1 MVGAIMNTENA
12 IQKRYACR
20 SFLTEQITEEQR
32 ELLIKAAQAAP
43 VAMGDYSTVKL
54 TVVQDQHLRNM
65 IEQETAHGMPMI
77 GEHPTYQAPTLFII
91 SVKENT
97 QFPVI
102 PYCNASCMAEN
113 IMIQVAALELASV
126 YIMTVPTVMQKKPEL
141 LRTLDIADGF
151 FPAVMVAVGKEKTP
165 NNKKRDNHHLLTHIL

>member
-1 MVGAIMNTENA
+1 MNTENA

-20 SFLTEQITEEQR
+20 SFLTEQISEEQR

-54 TVVQDQHLRNM
+54 TVVQDQKLRNM
-65 IEQETAHGMPMI
+65 IEQETAYGMPMM
-77 GEHPTYQAPTLFII
+77 GEHPTYKAPTLFII
-91 SVKENT
+91 SVKENA

-113 IMIQVAALELASV
+113 IMIQAAALELASV
-126 YIMTVPTVMQKKPEL
+126 YIMAVPTVMQKKPEL
-141 LRTLDIADGF
+141 LSKLDIGDVF
-151 FPAVMVAVGKEKTP
+151 SPQ
-165 NNKKRDNHHLLTHIL
+165 